1 MYLSLLI
8 FVPVAAYIACI
19 LRVAAVPTPKLPPAP
34 VEFVA
39 RPEPLPQK
47 ALVESNA

>member
-19 LRVAAVPTPKLPPAP
+19 LRIASVPTPKLPPAP
-34 VEFVA
+34 VEYA
-39 RPEPLPQK
+39 AQPERRTHGSF
-47 ALVESNA
+47 VESNA